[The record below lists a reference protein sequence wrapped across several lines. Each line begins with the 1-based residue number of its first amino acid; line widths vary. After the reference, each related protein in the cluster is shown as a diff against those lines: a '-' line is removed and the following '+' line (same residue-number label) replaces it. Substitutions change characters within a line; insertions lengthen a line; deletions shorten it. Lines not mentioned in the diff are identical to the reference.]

1 MTRYPQISQL
11 LSHGEA
17 VRMLD
22 ELVAWQPGRAVCAM
36 QVRPTTRFVED
47 RALPSY
53 TLLEPMAQSIAA
65 CLGYEAYRSGANT
78 RVGMIVSCRELR
90 AHVEQ
95 TNVGDDLTITATRQA
110 GTDSLSRFACE
121 VRRGQELV
129 ADATMTLVHGETPDD
144 LAPTQAGKRS
154 ARPGDQ

>member
-17 VRMLD
+17 IRMLD

-36 QVRPTTRFVED
+36 QVRPIARFVED
-47 RALPSY
+47 QALPSY
-53 TLLEPMAQSIAA
+53 VLLEPMAQSIAA
-65 CLGYEAYRSGANT
+65 CLGYEAYRSGAGA
-78 RVGMIVSCRELR
+78 RVGMVVSCREFH

-95 TNVGDDLTITATRQA
+95 TNVGDDLTFTATRQA

-121 VRRGQELV
+121 VRRGRELI
-129 ADATMTLVHGETPDD
+129 ADATMTLVHGEHPDD
-144 LAPTQAGKRS
+144 LGPTQPGKSS
-154 ARPGDQ
+154 ARLGHQ